1 MRVMAAKERERSRPF
16 KRLMVRSLC
25 FILVKT
31 FYFRDPTKLFKD
43 YLLAI
48 GFLLISVLIDSPHTP
63 ACPDAAIFPK
73 LSCKQTQAL
82 GDVKVYL
89 GFFHENLYKA
99 AKRGGLKKSNSSLE
113 FFREQVCARFCLQAF
128 ICQCIAFFFS

>member
-1 MRVMAAKERERSRPF
+1 MAAKERERSRPF

-73 LSCKQTQAL
+73 LSCKKTQAL

-99 AKRGGLKKSNSSLE
+99 AKRGGLKNPTVRLSSSVSRCVHASVSRLS
-113 FFREQVCARFCLQAF
+113 FASALH
-128 ICQCIAFFFS
+128 FFFF